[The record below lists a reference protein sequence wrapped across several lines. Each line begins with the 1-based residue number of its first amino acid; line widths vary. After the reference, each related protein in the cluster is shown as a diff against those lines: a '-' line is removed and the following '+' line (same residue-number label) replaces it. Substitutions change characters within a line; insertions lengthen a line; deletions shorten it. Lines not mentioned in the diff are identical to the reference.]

1 MITSDTVGLI
11 KARLQERS
19 DAARPQVAMADMV
32 IRSGDQLF
40 FRAPLHSRLS
50 KAEKKRLLAQMDPS
64 TFDPDEG
71 DDADDELV
79 NDETAATGR
88 WKKAAKRMVL
98 APIVAEFGYD
108 IKNADKFQTFL
119 AVYEPKLAELAPSG
133 VRYRG
138 TYIVNSSTEKT
149 AGDYRTIWSFRS
161 VAALNRI
168 GKALKASGGID
179 DFGGLMQ
186 KFKSHVDDA
195 PGAGRSQVIYQ
206 VAWGTVRGF

>member
-11 KARLQERS
+11 KARLRELG
-19 DAARPQVAMADMV
+19 DAARPKAALAEMV

-50 KAEKKRLLAQMDPS
+50 KAEKKRLLNRMDPS
-64 TFDPDEG
+64 TFDADEG
-71 DDADDELV
+71 DDEDVEPADPWKRASKR
-79 NDETAATGR
+79 AA
-88 WKKAAKRMVL
+88 L

-108 IKNADKFQTFL
+108 IIRDNNGPEKFQTFL
-119 AVYEPKLAELAPSG
+119 AVYESKLAELAPKG

-168 GKALKASGGID
+168 GRALKASGGIN

-186 KFKSHVDDA
+186 KFKSHVDDS

-206 VAWGTVRGF
+206 IAWGTVRGF